1 MIAVLAAAFALAA
14 TPSPAVPQPLLPL
27 ASACRFRGEPRDW
40 TAQALTAWDRLDA
53 RRLRIVRPAAPA
65 ITLFDQACV
74 YRLTPD
80 RRGDFRVGLRRYRTE
95 ASPHAGQIALPDG
108 STVPARRLAFASPMT
123 SSDGRD
129 GMFFIMALPSLWRAD
144 AAETRDPARLAM
156 VVFMHE
162 FAHSQQAEG
171 LGERVDALLAGGL
184 APDADDDVVQ
194 DRFASRPGYAAA
206 WARERDLFYQ
216 AASAPDALTARARL
230 AEAARAMKAR
240 RDRWFRGDDA
250 LYAPADDVFLTLEGT
265 GNWAAFAWLT
275 DPQGGAMTRDQ
286 AIAFIRGAGTHW
298 SQDQGL
304 GVILA
309 VDRLIPDWPRL
320 AFGPDGVTADML
332 IAWALQER

>member
-1 MIAVLAAAFALAA
+1 MIAALAA
-14 TPSPAVPQPLLPL
+14 SLVL
-27 ASACRFRGEPRDW
+27 ASAPPTCRFQGEPRTW
-40 TAQALTAWDRLDA
+40 SAQALTAWDRLDSE
-53 RRLRIVRPAAPA
+53 RLRIARPTTPT

-74 YRLTPD
+74 YRLIPD
-80 RRGDFRVGLRRYRTE
+80 RRGGFRVGARRYRTE

-108 STVPARRLAFASPMT
+108 STVPARRMAFASPMS

-144 AAETRDPARLAM
+144 PAERRDPASLAM

-162 FAHSQQAEG
+162 FAHSQQADG
-171 LGERVDALLAGGL
+171 LGERVDALLASGL
-184 APDADDDVVQ
+184 PQDADDDVVQ
-194 DRFASRPGYAAA
+194 NRFAAMPGYAAA
-206 WARERDLFYQ
+206 YARERDLFYR
-216 AASAPDALTARARL
+216 AASAPEATTARRNL
-230 AEAARAMKAR
+230 TEAARAMKVR
-240 RDRWFRGDDA
+240 RDRWFRGDDTV
-250 LYAPADDVFLTLEGT
+250 YAAADDVFLTLEGT

-275 DPQGGAMTRDQ
+275 DPRGGGMNRSD

-332 IAWALQER
+332 IAWATQEGATQQGATQEGR